1 MFESPRKEEPGRE
14 ERTIYLFNVIL
25 KKTKTP
31 LHVITLTVL
40 FLCFFP
46 TEVVLTGVGGSGL

>member
-1 MFESPRKEEPGRE
+1 MFESLRKEPGRK
-14 ERTIYLFNVIL
+14 ERTISLCNLIFFF
-25 KKTKTP
+25 KKNP

-40 FLCFFP
+40 FLCFFFS